1 MLGANSFCIVEEVGF
16 SYLIKRISYNLYFTP
31 QSIPKCQNIKRK
43 SKLEKRL
50 DKYEHACAYLQD
62 NVLIIKVHKALT
74 SVQHSAGCKNGKE
87 VTNDVAP
94 RN

>member
-1 MLGANSFCIVEEVGF
+1 MILGVDRD
-16 SYLIKRISYNLYFTP
+16 K
-31 QSIPKCQNIKRK
+31 NIKRK
-43 SKLEKRL
+43 STLEKRL